1 MKRVA
6 GPRNQIHPTS
16 QCVSVA
22 GLAAGRRPPEPLLR
36 EIVAKADGV
45 PLFVEELT
53 KAVLESGLLRE
64 TADGYAHGGPPP
76 PLAIPSTLQDSLMAR
91 LDRLAP
97 VKEVAQVGAL
107 IGREFSR
114 EILAAVADLPDERL
128 ADAMAQL
135 IAAGLVFA
143 RGVPPEVTYSFKHAL
158 VQDAAYQ
165 SLLKSRRHQLHA
177 RAAEVLETR
186 FPRHPRNGA
195 RAGGPPPH
203 RSGHC
208 RSRSPVVAEGRPTGV
223 AVRRLPRGGGTP
235 TPRHRG
241 DRCGARH
248 ARARAP

>member
-1 MKRVA
+1 
-6 GPRNQIHPTS
+6 
-16 QCVSVA
+16 
-22 GLAAGRRPPEPLLR
+22 
-36 EIVAKADGV
+36 
-45 PLFVEELT
+45 
-53 KAVLESGLLRE
+53 
-64 TADGYAHGGPPP
+64 
-76 PLAIPSTLQDSLMAR
+76 MAR

-97 VKEVAQVGAL
+97 VKEVAQVGAV

-135 IAAGLVFA
+135 VAAGLVFA

-186 FPRHPRNGA
+186 FPGITETEPERVAHHLTEAGLA
-195 RAGGPPPH
+195 DRA
-203 RSGHC
+203 
-208 RSRSPVVAEGRPTGV
+208 ALWWLTGRPTGV
-223 AVRRLPRGGGTP
+223 AARRLPRGGGTP
-235 TPRHRG
+235 APRDRG
-241 DRCGARH
+241 DRCGTRH